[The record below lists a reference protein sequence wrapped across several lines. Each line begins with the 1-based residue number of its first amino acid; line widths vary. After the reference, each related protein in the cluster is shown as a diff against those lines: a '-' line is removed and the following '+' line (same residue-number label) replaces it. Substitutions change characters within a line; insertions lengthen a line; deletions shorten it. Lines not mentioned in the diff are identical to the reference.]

1 MNQYR
6 NGLVTFTNTITTST
20 IPDERQVP
28 VTVANPSMIT
38 STTKQYKDKD
48 PNKAAK
54 KRKRKD
60 GAASKKESRKK
71 KVSNVD
77 SVTGDL
83 RKSSNLNNDM
93 AMVTQ

>member
-1 MNQYR
+1 
-6 NGLVTFTNTITTST
+6 
-20 IPDERQVP
+20 
-28 VTVANPSMIT
+28 MIT
-38 STTKQYKDKD
+38 STAKQYKDKD